1 MYRECFETI
10 IVSNAYNSITDSC
23 KKVNDLTNY
32 GEGLQ
37 IVTIYG
43 LNLDR
48 KNHSKLQI
56 LKKGINHKK

>member
-37 IVTIYG
+37 IVNIYG
-43 LNLDR
+43 LNLGR
-48 KNHSKLQI
+48 KNHTKLQI
-56 LKKGINHKK
+56 LKRNKSQK